1 MLEIAILAIVIA
13 LIFDFVNG
21 FNDSANSVATVIGTR
36 VLRPLQAVALSAAA
50 NFAGPFIFGVAVATT
65 IAKGIV
71 SPDEITVYMIIG
83 GLAGAIAWSS
93 LCTYFGLPISNSHS
107 LIGGIMGA
115 GIAGLGFEQL
125 VFGGLTKVFAG
136 IIIAPIGGMI
146 FGIALAGAIIVFL
159 ANRRPAIVNR
169 TFGRLQIISSAWFA
183 LTHGANDGQKTM
195 GIIVLILFS
204 ADLIS
209 EIHMPL
215 WVIFAAASAM
225 GLGTFFGGYKVI
237 KTLGV
242 RVTRLRPYQGF
253 AAETGGG
260 LMLAVFAIFGIPAS
274 TTHAITGTI
283 MGAGAARRKT
293 CSSLESQQA
302 DHIFLGNYHT
312 RSRWTWNCIYLR
324 NPFVCIAI
332 HKEVSSSTKNISIH

>member
-1 MLEIAILAIVIA
+1 MIEIAIGAIIVA

-36 VLRPLQAVALSAAA
+36 VLKPLHAVALSAAA
-50 NFAGPFIFGVAVATT
+50 NFIGPFVFGVAVATT

-115 GIAGLGFEQL
+115 GIIGLGFEQL
-125 VFGGLTKVFAG
+125 VYGGLTKVFAG
-136 IIIAPIGGMI
+136 IIIAPIGGI
-146 FGIALAGAIIVFL
+146 VFGMALAGIIIMVL
-159 ANRRPAIVNR
+159 AKRRPAIVNR

-204 ADLIS
+204 AGIIS

-237 KTLGV
+237 KTLGLKI
-242 RVTRLRPYQGF
+242 TRLKPYQGF

-260 LMLAVFAIFGIPAS
+260 MMLAVFAVLGIPAS

-283 MGAGAARRKT
+283 MGAGAARRKRAVRWKV
-293 CSSLESQQA
+293 SRQI
-302 DHIFLGNYHT
+302 IFSWVITIPGAAGLAIAFTYIIH
-312 RSRWTWNCIYLR
+312 L
-324 NPFVCIAI
+324 FV
-332 HKEVSSSTKNISIH
+332 

>member
-1 MLEIAILAIVIA
+1 MIEIAIAAIIIA

-36 VLRPLQAVALSAAA
+36 VLKPLHAVALSAAA
-50 NFAGPFIFGVAVATT
+50 NFVGPFVFGVAVATT

-115 GIAGLGFEQL
+115 GIIGLGFEQL
-125 VFGGLTKVFAG
+125 VYGGLTKVFAG
-136 IIIAPIGGMI
+136 IIIAPIGGII
-146 FGIALAGAIIVFL
+146 FGMILVGIIIAVF
-159 ANRRPAIVNR
+159 AKRKPAVVNR
-169 TFGRLQIISSAWFA
+169 TFGRLSIISSAWLA

-237 KTLGV
+237 KTLGLKI
-242 RVTRLRPYQGF
+242 TRLKPYQGF
-253 AAETGGG
+253 AAQTGGG
-260 LMLAVFAIFGIPAS
+260 VMLAIFALLGIPAS
-274 TTHAITGTI
+274 TTHAITGSV
-283 MGAGAARRKT
+283 MGAGAARRIRAVRWKV
-293 CSSLESQQA
+293 SMQI
-302 DHIFLGNYHT
+302 IFSWVITIPGAAGLAIAFTYIIH
-312 RSRWTWNCIYLR
+312 L
-324 NPFVCIAI
+324 FV
-332 HKEVSSSTKNISIH
+332 

>member
-1 MLEIAILAIVIA
+1 MYELAIAAIIVA

-36 VLRPLQAVALSAAA
+36 VLKPLHAVALSAAA
-50 NFAGPFIFGVAVATT
+50 NFIGPFVFGVAVATT

-107 LIGGIMGA
+107 LLGGIMGA
-115 GIAGLGFEQL
+115 AIIGLGFETL
-125 VFGGLTKVFAG
+125 VYGGLTKVFAG
-136 IIIAPIGGMI
+136 IIIAPIGGI
-146 FGIALAGAIIVFL
+146 VFGMALAGIIIAIF
-159 ANRRPAIVNR
+159 AKRKPAVVNR
-169 TFGRLQIISSAWFA
+169 TFGRLSIISSAWLA

-204 ADLIS
+204 AGIIS

-215 WVIFAAASAM
+215 WVIVAAASAM

-237 KTLGV
+237 KTLGLKI
-242 RVTRLRPYQGF
+242 TRLKPYQGF
-253 AAETGGG
+253 AAQTGGG
-260 LMLAVFAIFGIPAS
+260 MMLAIFAVLGIPAS
-274 TTHAITGTI
+274 TTHAITGSV
-283 MGAGAARRKT
+283 MGAGAARRKRAVRWKV
-293 CSSLESQQA
+293 SRQI
-302 DHIFLGNYHT
+302 IFSWVITIPGAAGLAIAFTYIIH
-312 RSRWTWNCIYLR
+312 L
-324 NPFVCIAI
+324 FV
-332 HKEVSSSTKNISIH
+332 

>member
-1 MLEIAILAIVIA
+1 MYELAIAAIIIA

-36 VLRPLQAVALSAAA
+36 VLRPLHAVAISAIA

-71 SPDEITVYMIIG
+71 SPDQITVYMIIG

-115 GIAGLGFEQL
+115 AIIGLGFETL
-125 VFGGLTKVFAG
+125 VYGGLTKVFAG
-136 IIIAPIGGMI
+136 IIIAPIGGI
-146 FGIALAGAIIVFL
+146 AFGMALAGIIIAVF
-159 ANRRPAIVNR
+159 AKRRPAVVNR
-169 TFGRLQIISSAWFA
+169 TFGRLSIISSAWLA

-204 ADLIS
+204 AGIIS

-215 WVIFAAASAM
+215 WVIVAAASAM

-237 KTLGV
+237 KTLGLKI
-242 RVTRLRPYQGF
+242 TRLKPYQGF
-253 AAETGGG
+253 AAQTGGG
-260 LMLAVFAIFGIPAS
+260 MMLAIFAVLGIPAS
-274 TTHAITGTI
+274 TTHAITGSV
-283 MGAGAARRKT
+283 MGAGAARRKRAVRWKV
-293 CSSLESQQA
+293 SRQI
-302 DHIFLGNYHT
+302 IFSWVITIPGAAGLAIAFTYIIH
-312 RSRWTWNCIYLR
+312 L
-324 NPFVCIAI
+324 FV
-332 HKEVSSSTKNISIH
+332 

>member
-1 MLEIAILAIVIA
+1 MIEIAIAAIIVA

-36 VLRPLQAVALSAAA
+36 VLRPLHAVALSAAA
-50 NFAGPFIFGVAVATT
+50 NFAGPFVFGVAVATT

-115 GIAGLGFEQL
+115 GIIGLGFEQL
-125 VFGGLTKVFAG
+125 VYGGLTKVFAG
-136 IIIAPIGGMI
+136 IIIAPIGGVI
-146 FGIALAGAIIVFL
+146 FGMVLVGIIITVF
-159 ANRRPAIVNR
+159 AKRRPAVVNR

-237 KTLGV
+237 KTLGL
-242 RVTRLRPYQGF
+242 RITRLKPYQGF

-260 LMLAVFAIFGIPAS
+260 IMLAAFAILGIPAS

-283 MGAGAARRKT
+283 MGAGAARRIRAVRWRV
-293 CSSLESQQA
+293 SRQI
-302 DHIFLGNYHT
+302 IFSWVITIPGAAGLAIAFTYIIH
-312 RSRWTWNCIYLR
+312 L
-324 NPFVCIAI
+324 FV
-332 HKEVSSSTKNISIH
+332 

>member
-1 MLEIAILAIVIA
+1 MLEIAIAAIIIA

-36 VLRPLQAVALSAAA
+36 VLRPIHAVTLSAAA

-83 GLAGAIAWSS
+83 GLAGAITWSS

-115 GIAGLGFEQL
+115 GIAGLGFEEL
-125 VFGGLTKVFAG
+125 VLGGLTKVFAG
-136 IIIAPIGGMI
+136 ILIAPIGGMF
-146 FGIALAGAIIVFL
+146 FGIALAGVIIVFL
-159 ANRRPAIVNR
+159 AKRKPAIVNR

-204 ADLIS
+204 ANLID

-215 WVIFAAASAM
+215 WVIFAAAGAM

-242 RVTRLRPYQGF
+242 KVTRLRPYQGF

-260 LMLAVFAIFGIPAS
+260 MMLAIFAIFGIPAS

-283 MGAGAARRKT
+283 MGAGAARRKRAVRWKV
-293 CSSLESQQA
+293 SRQI
-302 DHIFLGNYHT
+302 IFSWVITIPGAAGLGIGFTYVIH
-312 RSRWTWNCIYLR
+312 L
-324 NPFVCIAI
+324 FV
-332 HKEVSSSTKNISIH
+332 

>member
-1 MLEIAILAIVIA
+1 MIEIAIGAIIVA

-36 VLRPLQAVALSAAA
+36 VLKPLHAVALSAAA
-50 NFAGPFIFGVAVATT
+50 NFIGPFVFGVAVATT

-115 GIAGLGFEQL
+115 GIIGLGFEQL
-125 VFGGLTKVFAG
+125 VYGGLTKVFAG
-136 IIIAPIGGMI
+136 IIIAPIGGII
-146 FGIALAGAIIVFL
+146 FGMALVGIIIAVF
-159 ANRRPAIVNR
+159 AKRRPAVVNR
-169 TFGRLQIISSAWFA
+169 TFGRLSIISSAWLA

-204 ADLIS
+204 AGIIS

-215 WVIFAAASAM
+215 WVIVAAASAM

-237 KTLGV
+237 KTLGLKI
-242 RVTRLRPYQGF
+242 TRLKPYQGF
-253 AAETGGG
+253 AAQTGGG
-260 LMLAVFAIFGIPAS
+260 MMLAIFAVLGIPAS
-274 TTHAITGTI
+274 TTHAITGSV
-283 MGAGAARRKT
+283 MGAGAARRKRAVRWKV
-293 CSSLESQQA
+293 SRQI
-302 DHIFLGNYHT
+302 IFSWVITIPGAAGLAIAFTYIIH
-312 RSRWTWNCIYLR
+312 L
-324 NPFVCIAI
+324 FV
-332 HKEVSSSTKNISIH
+332 

>member
-1 MLEIAILAIVIA
+1 MYELAVVAIIIA

-36 VLRPLQAVALSAAA
+36 VLRPLHAVTISALA

-71 SPDEITVYMIIG
+71 SPDQITVYMIMG
-83 GLAGAIAWSS
+83 GLVGAIVWSS

-125 VFGGLTKVFAG
+125 VLGGLTKVFAG
-136 IIIAPIGGMI
+136 IIIAPIGGI
-146 FGIALAGAIIVFL
+146 AFGMALAGIIIAVL
-159 ANRRPAIVNR
+159 AKRRPAVVNR

-204 ADLIS
+204 AGIIS

-215 WVIFAAASAM
+215 WVIFAAAGAM

-237 KTLGV
+237 KTLGLK
-242 RVTRLRPYQGF
+242 VTRLKPYQGF

-283 MGAGAARRKT
+283 MGAGAARRKRAVRWKV
-293 CSSLESQQA
+293 SRQI
-302 DHIFLGNYHT
+302 IFSWVITIPGAAGLAIAFTYIIH
-312 RSRWTWNCIYLR
+312 L
-324 NPFVCIAI
+324 FV
-332 HKEVSSSTKNISIH
+332 

>member
-115 GIAGLGFEQL
+115 GIIGLGFEQL
-125 VFGGLTKVFAG
+125 VYGGLTKVFAG
-136 IIIAPIGGMI
+136 IIIAPIGGII
-146 FGIALAGAIIVFL
+146 FGMALVGIIIAVF
-159 ANRRPAIVNR
+159 AKRRPAVVNR
-169 TFGRLQIISSAWFA
+169 TFGRLSIISSAWLA

-237 KTLGV
+237 KTLGLKI
-242 RVTRLRPYQGF
+242 TRLKPYQGF
-253 AAETGGG
+253 AAQTGGG
-260 LMLAVFAIFGIPAS
+260 VMLAIFALLGIPAS
-274 TTHAITGTI
+274 TTHAITGSV
-283 MGAGAARRKT
+283 MGAGAARRIRAVRWRV
-293 CSSLESQQA
+293 SRQI
-302 DHIFLGNYHT
+302 IFSWVITIPGAAGLAIAFTYIIH
-312 RSRWTWNCIYLR
+312 L
-324 NPFVCIAI
+324 FV
-332 HKEVSSSTKNISIH
+332 

>member
-36 VLRPLQAVALSAAA
+36 VLRPLHAVAISAIA

-71 SPDEITVYMIIG
+71 SPDQITVYMIIG

-115 GIAGLGFEQL
+115 GIIGLGFEQL
-125 VFGGLTKVFAG
+125 VYGGLTKVFAG
-136 IIIAPIGGMI
+136 IIIAPIGGI
-146 FGIALAGAIIVFL
+146 VFGMALAGIIIAVL
-159 ANRRPAIVNR
+159 AKRRPAVVNR

-204 ADLIS
+204 AGIIS

-237 KTLGV
+237 KTLGLKI
-242 RVTRLRPYQGF
+242 TRLKPYQGF

-260 LMLAVFAIFGIPAS
+260 MMLAIFAVLGIPAS

-283 MGAGAARRKT
+283 MGAGAARRKRAVRWKV
-293 CSSLESQQA
+293 SRQI
-302 DHIFLGNYHT
+302 IFSWVITIPGAAGLAIAFTYIIH
-312 RSRWTWNCIYLR
+312 L
-324 NPFVCIAI
+324 FV
-332 HKEVSSSTKNISIH
+332 

>member
-1 MLEIAILAIVIA
+1 MIEIAIAAIIIA

-36 VLRPLQAVALSAAA
+36 VLKPLHAVALSAAA
-50 NFAGPFIFGVAVATT
+50 NFVGPFVFGVAVATT

-115 GIAGLGFEQL
+115 GIIGLGFEQL
-125 VFGGLTKVFAG
+125 VYGGLTKVFAG
-136 IIIAPIGGMI
+136 IIIAPIGGVI
-146 FGIALAGAIIVFL
+146 FGMVIVGIIIAVF
-159 ANRRPAIVNR
+159 AKRRPAVVNR
-169 TFGRLQIISSAWFA
+169 TFGRLSIISSAWLA

-204 ADLIS
+204 AGIIS

-215 WVIFAAASAM
+215 WVILAAASAM

-237 KTLGV
+237 KTLGLKI
-242 RVTRLRPYQGF
+242 TRLKPYQGF
-253 AAETGGG
+253 AAQTGGG
-260 LMLAVFAIFGIPAS
+260 VMLAIFAILGIPAS
-274 TTHAITGTI
+274 TTHAITGSV
-283 MGAGAARRKT
+283 MGAGAARRIRAVRWKV
-293 CSSLESQQA
+293 SRQI
-302 DHIFLGNYHT
+302 IFSWVITIPGAAGLAIAFTYIIH
-312 RSRWTWNCIYLR
+312 L
-324 NPFVCIAI
+324 FV
-332 HKEVSSSTKNISIH
+332 

>member
-1 MLEIAILAIVIA
+1 MIEIAIVAIIIA

-36 VLRPLQAVALSAAA
+36 VLKPLHAVALSAAA
-50 NFAGPFIFGVAVATT
+50 NFVGPFVFGVAVATT

-115 GIAGLGFEQL
+115 GIIGLGFEQL
-125 VFGGLTKVFAG
+125 VYGGLTKVFAG
-136 IIIAPIGGMI
+136 IIIAPIGGII
-146 FGIALAGAIIVFL
+146 FGMALVGFIIAVF
-159 ANRRPAIVNR
+159 AKRKPAVVNR
-169 TFGRLQIISSAWFA
+169 TFGRLSIISSAWLA

-237 KTLGV
+237 KTLGLKI
-242 RVTRLRPYQGF
+242 TRLKPYQGF
-253 AAETGGG
+253 AAQTGGG
-260 LMLAVFAIFGIPAS
+260 VMLAIFAILGIPAS
-274 TTHAITGTI
+274 TTHAITGSV
-283 MGAGAARRKT
+283 MGAGAARRIRAVRWKV
-293 CSSLESQQA
+293 SRQI
-302 DHIFLGNYHT
+302 IFSWVITIPGAAGLAIAFTYIIH
-312 RSRWTWNCIYLR
+312 L
-324 NPFVCIAI
+324 FV
-332 HKEVSSSTKNISIH
+332 

>member
-1 MLEIAILAIVIA
+1 MYELAIAAIIVA

-36 VLRPLQAVALSAAA
+36 VLKPLHAVALSAAA
-50 NFAGPFIFGVAVATT
+50 NFIGPFVFGVAVATT

-115 GIAGLGFEQL
+115 GIIGLGFEQL
-125 VFGGLTKVFAG
+125 VYGGLTKVFAG
-136 IIIAPIGGMI
+136 IIIAPIGGII
-146 FGIALAGAIIVFL
+146 FGMVLVGIIIAVF
-159 ANRRPAIVNR
+159 AKRKPAVVNR
-169 TFGRLQIISSAWFA
+169 TFGRLSIISSVWLA

-237 KTLGV
+237 KTLGLKI
-242 RVTRLRPYQGF
+242 TRLKPYQGF
-253 AAETGGG
+253 AAQTGGG
-260 LMLAVFAIFGIPAS
+260 VMLAIFAILGIPAS
-274 TTHAITGTI
+274 TTHAITGSVI
-283 MGAGAARRKT
+283 GAGAARRIRAVRWRV
-293 CSSLESQQA
+293 SRQI
-302 DHIFLGNYHT
+302 IF
-312 RSRWTWNCIYLR
+312 SRVITIPGAAGLAIAFTYIIHL
-324 NPFVCIAI
+324 FV
-332 HKEVSSSTKNISIH
+332 

>member
-1 MLEIAILAIVIA
+1 MYELAIGAIIVA

-36 VLRPLQAVALSAAA
+36 VLKPLHAVALSAAA
-50 NFAGPFIFGVAVATT
+50 NFVGPFVFGVAVATT

-115 GIAGLGFEQL
+115 GIIGLGFEQL
-125 VFGGLTKVFAG
+125 VYGGLTKVFAG
-136 IIIAPIGGMI
+136 IIIAPIGGI
-146 FGIALAGAIIVFL
+146 AFGMALAGIIIAIF
-159 ANRRPAIVNR
+159 ARRRPAVVNR
-169 TFGRLQIISSAWFA
+169 TFGRLSIISSAWLA

-204 ADLIS
+204 AGIIS

-215 WVIFAAASAM
+215 WVIVAAASAM

-237 KTLGV
+237 KTLGLKI
-242 RVTRLRPYQGF
+242 TRLKPYQGF
-253 AAETGGG
+253 AAQTGGG
-260 LMLAVFAIFGIPAS
+260 VMLAIFAILGIPAS
-274 TTHAITGTI
+274 TTHAITGSV
-283 MGAGAARRKT
+283 MGAGAARRKRAVRWKV
-293 CSSLESQQA
+293 SRQI
-302 DHIFLGNYHT
+302 IFSWVITIPGAAGLAIAFTYIIH
-312 RSRWTWNCIYLR
+312 L
-324 NPFVCIAI
+324 FV
-332 HKEVSSSTKNISIH
+332 

>member
-1 MLEIAILAIVIA
+1 MYELAIGAIIVA

-36 VLRPLQAVALSAAA
+36 VLKPLHAVALSAAA
-50 NFAGPFIFGVAVATT
+50 NFIGPFVFGVAVATT

-115 GIAGLGFEQL
+115 GIIGLGFEQL
-125 VFGGLTKVFAG
+125 VYGGLTKVFAG
-136 IIIAPIGGMI
+136 IIIAPIGGI
-146 FGIALAGAIIVFL
+146 VFGMALAGIIIAIF
-159 ANRRPAIVNR
+159 ARRRPAVVNR
-169 TFGRLQIISSAWFA
+169 TFGRLSIISSAWLA

-204 ADLIS
+204 AGIIS

-215 WVIFAAASAM
+215 WVIVAAASAM

-237 KTLGV
+237 KTLGLKI
-242 RVTRLRPYQGF
+242 TRLKPYQGF
-253 AAETGGG
+253 AAQTGGG
-260 LMLAVFAIFGIPAS
+260 MMLAIFAVLGIPAS
-274 TTHAITGTI
+274 TTHAITGSV
-283 MGAGAARRKT
+283 MGAGAARRIRAVRWRV
-293 CSSLESQQA
+293 SRQI
-302 DHIFLGNYHT
+302 IFSWVITIPGAAGLAIAFTYIIH
-312 RSRWTWNCIYLR
+312 L
-324 NPFVCIAI
+324 FV
-332 HKEVSSSTKNISIH
+332 

>member
-1 MLEIAILAIVIA
+1 MIEIAIAAIIVA

-36 VLRPLQAVALSAAA
+36 VLKPLHAVALSAAA
-50 NFAGPFIFGVAVATT
+50 NFVGPFVFGVAVATT

-71 SPDEITVYMIIG
+71 SPDEIPVYMIIG

-115 GIAGLGFEQL
+115 GIIGLGFEQL
-125 VFGGLTKVFAG
+125 VYGGLTKVFAG
-136 IIIAPIGGMI
+136 IIIAPIGGLI
-146 FGIALAGAIIVFL
+146 FGMVLVGIIIAVF
-159 ANRRPAIVNR
+159 AKRRPAVVNR
-169 TFGRLQIISSAWFA
+169 TFGRLSIISSAWLA

-237 KTLGV
+237 KTLGLKI
-242 RVTRLRPYQGF
+242 TRLKPYQGF
-253 AAETGGG
+253 AAQTGGG
-260 LMLAVFAIFGIPAS
+260 VMLAIFALLGIPAS
-274 TTHAITGTI
+274 TTHAITGSV
-283 MGAGAARRKT
+283 MGAGAARRIRAVRWRV
-293 CSSLESQQA
+293 SRQI
-302 DHIFLGNYHT
+302 IFSWVITIPGAAGLAIAFTYIIH
-312 RSRWTWNCIYLR
+312 L
-324 NPFVCIAI
+324 FV
-332 HKEVSSSTKNISIH
+332 

>member
-36 VLRPLQAVALSAAA
+36 VLRPLHAVALSAAA

-125 VFGGLTKVFAG
+125 VLGGLTKVFAG

-159 ANRRPAIVNR
+159 AKRRPAVVNR

-215 WVIFAAASAM
+215 WVIFAAAGAM

-242 RVTRLRPYQGF
+242 KVTRLRPYQGF

-260 LMLAVFAIFGIPAS
+260 VMLAIFAIFGIPAS

-283 MGAGAARRKT
+283 MGAGAARRKRAVRWKV
-293 CSSLESQQA
+293 SRQI
-302 DHIFLGNYHT
+302 IFSWVITIPGAAGLGIGFTYIIH
-312 RSRWTWNCIYLR
+312 L
-324 NPFVCIAI
+324 FV
-332 HKEVSSSTKNISIH
+332 

>member
-1 MLEIAILAIVIA
+1 MIEVAIAAIIVA

-36 VLRPLQAVALSAAA
+36 VLKPIHAVALSATA
-50 NFAGPFIFGVAVATT
+50 NFVGPFVFGVAVATT

-115 GIAGLGFEQL
+115 GIIGLGFEQL
-125 VFGGLTKVFAG
+125 VYGGLTKVFTG
-136 IIIAPIGGMI
+136 IIIAPIGGII
-146 FGIALAGAIIVFL
+146 FGMALVGIIIAIFAK
-159 ANRRPAIVNR
+159 RRPAVVNR
-169 TFGRLQIISSAWFA
+169 TFGRLSIISSAWLA

-237 KTLGV
+237 KTLGLKI
-242 RVTRLRPYQGF
+242 TRLKPYQGF
-253 AAETGGG
+253 AAQTGGG
-260 LMLAVFAIFGIPAS
+260 VMLAIFALLGIPAS
-274 TTHAITGTI
+274 TTHAITGSV
-283 MGAGAARRKT
+283 MGAGAARRIRAVRWRV
-293 CSSLESQQA
+293 SRQI
-302 DHIFLGNYHT
+302 IFSWVITIPGAAGLAIAFTYIIH
-312 RSRWTWNCIYLR
+312 L
-324 NPFVCIAI
+324 FV
-332 HKEVSSSTKNISIH
+332 

>member
-1 MLEIAILAIVIA
+1 MIEIAIGAIIIA

-36 VLRPLQAVALSAAA
+36 VLRPLHAVALSAAA
-50 NFAGPFIFGVAVATT
+50 NFVGPFVFGVAVATT

-115 GIAGLGFEQL
+115 GIIGLGFEQL
-125 VFGGLTKVFAG
+125 VYGGLTKVFAG
-136 IIIAPIGGMI
+136 IIIAPIGGI
-146 FGIALAGAIIVFL
+146 VFGMALVGIIIVIF
-159 ANRRPAIVNR
+159 AKRRPAVVNR

-237 KTLGV
+237 KTLGL
-242 RVTRLRPYQGF
+242 RVTRLKPYQGF

-260 LMLAVFAIFGIPAS
+260 LMLAVFAILGIPAS

-283 MGAGAARRKT
+283 MGAGAARRIRAVRWKV
-293 CSSLESQQA
+293 SRQI
-302 DHIFLGNYHT
+302 IFSWIITIPGAAGLAIAFTYIIH
-312 RSRWTWNCIYLR
+312 L
-324 NPFVCIAI
+324 FV
-332 HKEVSSSTKNISIH
+332 

>member
-1 MLEIAILAIVIA
+1 MYELAIAAIIVA

-36 VLRPLQAVALSAAA
+36 VMKPLHAVALSAAA
-50 NFAGPFIFGVAVATT
+50 NFVGPFVFGVAVATT

-115 GIAGLGFEQL
+115 AIIGLGFETL
-125 VFGGLTKVFAG
+125 VYGGLTKVFAG
-136 IIIAPIGGMI
+136 IIIAPIGGI
-146 FGIALAGAIIVFL
+146 AFGMALAGIIIAVF
-159 ANRRPAIVNR
+159 ARRKPAKVNR
-169 TFGRLQIISSAWFA
+169 TFGRLSIISSAWLA

-237 KTLGV
+237 KTLGLKI
-242 RVTRLRPYQGF
+242 TRLKPYQGF
-253 AAETGGG
+253 AAQTGGG
-260 LMLAVFAIFGIPAS
+260 VMLAIFALLGIPAS
-274 TTHAITGTI
+274 TTHAITGSV
-283 MGAGAARRKT
+283 MGAGAARRIRAVRWRV
-293 CSSLESQQA
+293 SRQI
-302 DHIFLGNYHT
+302 IFSWIITIPGAAGLAIAFTYIIH
-312 RSRWTWNCIYLR
+312 L
-324 NPFVCIAI
+324 FV
-332 HKEVSSSTKNISIH
+332 

>member
-1 MLEIAILAIVIA
+1 MLEIAIGAIIVA

-36 VLRPLQAVALSAAA
+36 VLRPIHAVTLSAAA

-83 GLAGAIAWSS
+83 GLAGAITWSS

-115 GIAGLGFEQL
+115 GIAGLGFEKL
-125 VFGGLTKVFAG
+125 VLDGLTKVFAG

-146 FGIALAGAIIVFL
+146 FGIALAGVIIWIF
-159 ANRRPAIVNR
+159 ARRRPAVVNR

-209 EIHMPL
+209 EIHMPF
-215 WVIFAAASAM
+215 WVIIAAAAAM

-242 RVTRLRPYQGF
+242 KVTRLKPYQGF

-260 LMLAVFAIFGIPAS
+260 LMLAVFAILGIPAS

-283 MGAGAARRKT
+283 MGAGAARRKRAVRWKV
-293 CSSLESQQA
+293 SRQI
-302 DHIFLGNYHT
+302 IFSWLITIPGAGGLGIAFTFIIH
-312 RSRWTWNCIYLR
+312 L
-324 NPFVCIAI
+324 FV
-332 HKEVSSSTKNISIH
+332 

>member
-1 MLEIAILAIVIA
+1 MIEIAIAAIIVA

-36 VLRPLQAVALSAAA
+36 VLKPLHAVALSAAA
-50 NFAGPFIFGVAVATT
+50 NFVGPFIFGVAVATT

-115 GIAGLGFEQL
+115 GIIGLGFEQL

-136 IIIAPIGGMI
+136 IIIAPIGGII
-146 FGIALAGAIIVFL
+146 FGMILVGIIITVF
-159 ANRRPAIVNR
+159 AKRKPAVVNR

-260 LMLAVFAIFGIPAS
+260 MMLAIFAIFGIPAS

-283 MGAGAARRKT
+283 MGAGAARRKRAVRWKV
-293 CSSLESQQA
+293 SRQI
-302 DHIFLGNYHT
+302 IFSWVITIPGAAGLGIGFTYIIH
-312 RSRWTWNCIYLR
+312 L
-324 NPFVCIAI
+324 FV
-332 HKEVSSSTKNISIH
+332 

>member
-1 MLEIAILAIVIA
+1 MIEIAIVAIIIA

-36 VLRPLQAVALSAAA
+36 VLKPLHAVALSAAA
-50 NFAGPFIFGVAVATT
+50 NFVGPFVFGVAVATT

-115 GIAGLGFEQL
+115 GIIGLGFEQL
-125 VFGGLTKVFAG
+125 VYGGLTKVFTG
-136 IIIAPIGGMI
+136 IIIAPIGGII
-146 FGIALAGAIIVFL
+146 FGMALVGIIIAIFAK
-159 ANRRPAIVNR
+159 RKPAVVNR
-169 TFGRLQIISSAWFA
+169 TFGRLSIISSAWLA

-237 KTLGV
+237 KTLGLKI
-242 RVTRLRPYQGF
+242 TRLKPYQGF
-253 AAETGGG
+253 AAQTGGG
-260 LMLAVFAIFGIPAS
+260 VMLAIFAILGIPAS
-274 TTHAITGTI
+274 TTHAITGSV
-283 MGAGAARRKT
+283 MGAGAARRKRAVRWKV
-293 CSSLESQQA
+293 SRQI
-302 DHIFLGNYHT
+302 IFSWVITIPGAAGLAIAFTYIIH
-312 RSRWTWNCIYLR
+312 L
-324 NPFVCIAI
+324 FV
-332 HKEVSSSTKNISIH
+332 

>member
-1 MLEIAILAIVIA
+1 MIEIAIAAIIIA

-36 VLRPLQAVALSAAA
+36 VLKPLHAVALSAAA
-50 NFAGPFIFGVAVATT
+50 NFVGPFVFGVAVATT

-115 GIAGLGFEQL
+115 GIIGLGFEQL
-125 VFGGLTKVFAG
+125 VYGGLTKVFAG
-136 IIIAPIGGMI
+136 IIIAPIGGII
-146 FGIALAGAIIVFL
+146 FGMALVGIIIAIFAK
-159 ANRRPAIVNR
+159 RRPAVVNR
-169 TFGRLQIISSAWFA
+169 TFGRLSIISSAWLA

-215 WVIFAAASAM
+215 WVILAAASAM

-237 KTLGV
+237 KTLGLKI
-242 RVTRLRPYQGF
+242 TRLKPYQGF
-253 AAETGGG
+253 AAQTGGG
-260 LMLAVFAIFGIPAS
+260 VMLAIFALLGIPAS
-274 TTHAITGTI
+274 TTHAITGSV
-283 MGAGAARRKT
+283 MGAGAARRIRAVRWKV
-293 CSSLESQQA
+293 SRQI
-302 DHIFLGNYHT
+302 IFSWVITIPGAAGLAIAFTYIIH
-312 RSRWTWNCIYLR
+312 L
-324 NPFVCIAI
+324 FV
-332 HKEVSSSTKNISIH
+332 

>member
-1 MLEIAILAIVIA
+1 MIEIAIAAIIVA

-36 VLRPLQAVALSAAA
+36 VLKPLHAVALSAAA
-50 NFAGPFIFGVAVATT
+50 NFVGPFVFGVAVATT

-115 GIAGLGFEQL
+115 GIIGLGFEQL
-125 VFGGLTKVFAG
+125 VYGGLTKVFAG
-136 IIIAPIGGMI
+136 IIIAPIGGII
-146 FGIALAGAIIVFL
+146 FGMVLVGIIIAVF
-159 ANRRPAIVNR
+159 AKRKPAVVNR
-169 TFGRLQIISSAWFA
+169 TFGRLSIISSAWLA

-237 KTLGV
+237 KTLGLKI
-242 RVTRLRPYQGF
+242 TRLKPYQGF
-253 AAETGGG
+253 AAQTGGG
-260 LMLAVFAIFGIPAS
+260 MMLAIFAVLGIPAS
-274 TTHAITGTI
+274 TTHAITGSV
-283 MGAGAARRKT
+283 MGAGAARRKRAVRWKV
-293 CSSLESQQA
+293 SRQI
-302 DHIFLGNYHT
+302 IFSWVITIPGAAGLAIAFTYIIH
-312 RSRWTWNCIYLR
+312 L
-324 NPFVCIAI
+324 FV
-332 HKEVSSSTKNISIH
+332 

>member
-1 MLEIAILAIVIA
+1 MIEIAIVAIIVA

-36 VLRPLQAVALSAAA
+36 VLKPLHAVALSAAA
-50 NFAGPFIFGVAVATT
+50 NFIGPFVFGVAVATT

-115 GIAGLGFEQL
+115 GIIGLGFEQL
-125 VFGGLTKVFAG
+125 VYGGLTKVFTG
-136 IIIAPIGGMI
+136 IIIAPIGGII
-146 FGIALAGAIIVFL
+146 FGMVLAGIIIAVF
-159 ANRRPAIVNR
+159 ARRRPAVVNR
-169 TFGRLQIISSAWFA
+169 TFGRLSIISSAWLA

-215 WVIFAAASAM
+215 WVILAAASAM

-237 KTLGV
+237 KTLGLKI
-242 RVTRLRPYQGF
+242 TRLKPYQGF
-253 AAETGGG
+253 AAQTGGG
-260 LMLAVFAIFGIPAS
+260 VMLAIFALLGIPAS
-274 TTHAITGTI
+274 TTHAITGSV
-283 MGAGAARRKT
+283 MGAGAARRIRAVRWRV
-293 CSSLESQQA
+293 SRQI
-302 DHIFLGNYHT
+302 IFSWVITIPGAAGLAIAFTYIIH
-312 RSRWTWNCIYLR
+312 L
-324 NPFVCIAI
+324 FV
-332 HKEVSSSTKNISIH
+332 

>member
-1 MLEIAILAIVIA
+1 MIEIAIAAIIVA

-36 VLRPLQAVALSAAA
+36 VLKPLHAVALSAAA
-50 NFAGPFIFGVAVATT
+50 NFVGPFVFGVAVATT

-115 GIAGLGFEQL
+115 GIIGLGFEQL
-125 VFGGLTKVFAG
+125 VYGGLTKVFAG
-136 IIIAPIGGMI
+136 IIIAPIGGII
-146 FGIALAGAIIVFL
+146 FGMALVGIIIAIFAK
-159 ANRRPAIVNR
+159 RRPAVVNR
-169 TFGRLQIISSAWFA
+169 TFGRLSIISSAWLA

-215 WVIFAAASAM
+215 WGIVAAASAM

-237 KTLGV
+237 KTLGLKI
-242 RVTRLRPYQGF
+242 TRLKPYQGF
-253 AAETGGG
+253 AAQTGGG
-260 LMLAVFAIFGIPAS
+260 MMLAIFAVLGIPAS
-274 TTHAITGTI
+274 TTHAITGSV
-283 MGAGAARRKT
+283 MGAGAARRKRAVRWKV
-293 CSSLESQQA
+293 SRQI
-302 DHIFLGNYHT
+302 IFSWVITIPGAAGLAIAFTYIIH
-312 RSRWTWNCIYLR
+312 L
-324 NPFVCIAI
+324 FV
-332 HKEVSSSTKNISIH
+332 